1 MLNSLS
7 RLSSDIEFS
16 ERATDL
22 GVLGTPN
29 EPLLSIALSQISGSG
44 KYIIPQGEALVP
56 LTDPEFEA
64 TNGMHFDLPQST
76 LKDFLKN

>member
-1 MLNSLS
+1 MQKKKKQHSNP
-7 RLSSDIEFS
+7 
-16 ERATDL
+16 T
-22 GVLGTPN
+22 T
-29 EPLLSIALSQISGSG
+29 LSQISGTG

-64 TNGMHFDLPQST
+64 TNGMHIDLPQST